1 MNGCISA
8 ADKDQPRL
16 FVTIALVSANSLAAQ
31 ALRITDSV
39 GSIAAGMQAD
49 SIATD
54 GNPLNDI
61 TAVRRVVFVMKAG
74 KVYRNVH

>member
-1 MNGCISA
+1 MAVSPPPTKISPA
-8 ADKDQPRL
+8 